1 MQLKSERRGAVQILT
16 IDRPE
21 ARNSLNS
28 EVITGL
34 GLGLAEADAD
44 PAVSAVVIT
53 GTGEQAFCAG
63 MDLRGFVEGAASAD
77 EEQQRRGRQAYS
89 SFIRSGISK
98 PVIGAANGTAV
109 AGGFELLT
117 ACDLIVASS
126 EARFGLPEVKRA
138 LFPAGGGIFLS
149 RRIPLAVAME
159 LCLIGD
165 YIDASRAVELGL
177 VNRVSAPADVLAT
190 ALDLADRVAANGPLA
205 VTAIK
210 RLVRAA
216 ANQPAD
222 EVWAIQDELQPRV
235 FGSDDAK
242 EGAAAFL
249 EKRPPVWRNR

>member
-21 ARNSLNS
+21 ARNSLNA

-44 PAVSAVVIT
+44 PEISAVVIT

-63 MDLRGFVEGAASAD
+63 MDLRGFVEGAAARD
-77 EEQQRRGRQAYS
+77 EEEQLRGRQAYS
-89 SFIRSGISK
+89 SFIRSGIGT

-138 LFPAGGGIFLS
+138 LFPAGGGVFLS

-159 LCLIGD
+159 LTLIGD
-165 YIDASRAVELGL
+165 YIDARRALELGL
-177 VNRVSAPADVLAT
+177 VNRVSPPADVLAS

-216 ANQPAD
+216 ANQPAE
-222 EVWAIQDELQPRV
+222 EVWAIQDELQPQV
-235 FGSDDAK
+235 FGSEDAK